1 MKEKSRKSA
10 QKTRSKEHAPTEHRI
25 PIPSR
30 DDVLAVLRA
39 FGAPMEAR
47 SLFQKLGLP
56 SRKQQDAMRRRLRA
70 MIRDGQIITNR
81 RGDYCLVARL
91 DVVTG
96 RVIGHRDGYGFV
108 VPDEGEDDIYLAPRQ
123 MREIVHGDRVA
134 VRIKGKDHRGRSEG
148 SLVEVLERNSNEVV
162 GRYVRE
168 GGLGFVIPDNSR
180 ITHHLAIGPRQSGGA
195 RPGEIV
201 VAEILEQPTRDRQP
215 LGRISEVLGDPDAP
229 GMETEVSIRSHEIP
243 FKWPDEALEQGAAL
257 GGRVTASD
265 KQGREDLRKLALVTI
280 DGADAKDFDD
290 AVYCERAGAGWRLL
304 VAIADVSHYVRPE
317 SALDEEAT
325 KRATSVYFPRKVV
338 PMLPETLSNGLCSLN
353 PKVDRLCMVC
363 EMHVNEIGEITVSRF
378 FEGLMRS
385 HARLI
390 YDEVADALSGEPQTV
405 ARLHGLMPRLKDL
418 EDVFRALLAARRRRG
433 AIEFEIPEVK
443 FSFDRHGRIARADS
457 NLRNDAHRLIEECM
471 IAANVE
477 AGKFLKKHR
486 VPALFRVHGG
496 PQEEK
501 LEELAMFLEA
511 YDIRLQRRDRIEP
524 RHYNAI
530 VKQIAGRPDEALI
543 ETVLLRS
550 LPRAVYQPANIG
562 HFGLALEEYVHFTSP
577 IRRYPDL
584 MVHRGIRSIL
594 QGGVAFFPY
603 GKGEMEQLGNHCSM
617 AERRADDATR
627 EAMDWLK
634 CEFMQDKL
642 GETFEAIV
650 TGVADFGLFVQI
662 VDLQIEGLVHVSSLG
677 SDYYHR
683 DIVHRRLKGE
693 RTGKSYQLAD
703 RMEVRVTRVDLEQ
716 RKIDFEP
723 VQAKSQTQRRKP
735 PRTEKSARRR
745 KKR

>member
-1 MKEKSRKSA
+1 MKEKSKKSA
-10 QKTRSKEHAPTEHRI
+10 RNDWSKDSQSGGYRI

-30 DDVLAVLRA
+30 EDVLAALGA
-39 FGAPMEAR
+39 HGAPMPAR
-47 SLFQKLGLP
+47 QLFKTLGLP
-56 SRKQQDAMRRRLRA
+56 SRKQQDAMRRRLKA

-91 DVVTG
+91 DVITG
-96 RVIGHRDGYGFV
+96 RVIAHRDGYGFV
-108 VPDEGEDDIYLAPRQ
+108 VPDEGDEDIYLAPRQ
-123 MREIVHGDRVA
+123 MREIIHGDRVA

-148 SLVEVLERNSNEVV
+148 SLVEVLERNSREVV

-168 GGLGFVIPDNSR
+168 GGLGFVIPDNPR
-180 ITHHLAIGPRQSGGA
+180 ITHQLAIGPRQSGGA
-195 RPGEIV
+195 KPGEIV
-201 VAEILEQPTRDRQP
+201 VAEILEQPAKDRQP
-215 LGRISEVLGDPDAP
+215 LGRISEVLGDPEAP
-229 GMETEVSIRSHEIP
+229 GMETEVAIRSHDIP
-243 FKWPDEALEQGAAL
+243 FEWPQEVLEQASTFGE
-257 GGRVTASD
+257 RVAPSD
-265 KQGREDLRKLALVTI
+265 KTEREDLRQLALITI

-304 VAIADVSHYVRPE
+304 IAIADVSHYVRPDT
-317 SALDEEAT
+317 ALDKEAT
-325 KRATSVYFPRKVV
+325 ERATSVYFPRKVV

-390 YDEVADALSGEPQTV
+390 YDEVADAIEGEPKTV
-405 ARLHGLMPRLKDL
+405 ARLRHLMPRLKDL
-418 EDVFRALLAARRRRG
+418 TEVYRALLAARRRRG

-443 FSFDRHGRIARADS
+443 FSFDRHGRIARTDLC
-457 NLRNDAHRLIEECM
+457 LRNDAHRLIEECM

-477 AGKFLKKHR
+477 AAKFLRKHR
-486 VPALFRVHGG
+486 MPGLFRVHGG

-501 LEELAMFLEA
+501 LEELALFLEA
-511 YDIRLQRRDRIEP
+511 YGIKLPRRDRIEP

-530 VKQIAGRPDEALI
+530 VKQIVGRPDEALI

-562 HFGLALEEYVHFTSP
+562 HFGLALDEYVHFTSP

-584 MVHRGIRSIL
+584 MVHRGIRSVL
-594 QGGVAFFPY
+594 QGGVGGFPY
-603 GKGEMEQLGNHCSM
+603 GKGEMERLGNHCSM
-617 AERRADDATR
+617 AERRADEATR

-634 CEFMQDKL
+634 CEFMEDKL

-677 SDYYHR
+677 SDYFHR
-683 DIVHRRLKGE
+683 DIVHRRLTGE
-693 RTGKSYQLAD
+693 RSGQSYQLAD
-703 RMEVRVTRVDLEQ
+703 RIRVRVVRVDLEQ

-723 VQAKSQTQRRKP
+723 AAIAERVGRQSGKTKKSGKRRK
-735 PRTEKSARRR
+735 RR
-745 KKR
+745 

>member
-1 MKEKSRKSA
+1 MKEKSKKSA
-10 QKTRSKEHAPTEHRI
+10 RRARSNDAPQGEYRI

-30 DDVLAVLRA
+30 EEVLSALGA
-39 FGAPMEAR
+39 HAAPMPAR
-47 SLFQKLGLP
+47 QLFETLGLP
-56 SRKQQDAMRRRLRA
+56 SRKQQDAMRRRLKA

-108 VPDEGEDDIYLAPRQ
+108 IPDQGEEDIYLAPRQ
-123 MREIVHGDRVA
+123 MREIIHGDRVA

-148 SLVEVLERNSNEVV
+148 SLVEVLERNSSEVV

-168 GGLGFVIPDNSR
+168 GGLGFVIPDNAR
-180 ITHHLAIGPRQSGGA
+180 ITHHLAIGPGQSGGA
-195 RPGEIV
+195 RSGEIV
-201 VAEILEQPTRDRQP
+201 VAEILEQPAKDRQP

-229 GMETEVSIRSHEIP
+229 GMETEVAIRAHDIP
-243 FKWPDEALEQGAAL
+243 FEWPEDALEQAGSL
-257 GGRVTASD
+257 GGRVVSSD
-265 KQGREDLRKLALVTI
+265 KKDREDLRQLALITI

-304 VAIADVSHYVRPE
+304 VAIADVSHYVRTE
-317 SALDEEAT
+317 TALDDEAGL
-325 KRATSVYFPRKVV
+325 RATSVYFPRKVV

-390 YDEVADALSGEPQTV
+390 YEEVADALKGESKTV
-405 ARLHGLMPRLKDL
+405 SRLRNLMPRLKDL
-418 EDVFRALLAARRRRG
+418 EDVYRALLDARRRRG

-457 NLRNDAHRLIEECM
+457 SLRNDAHRLIEECM

-477 AGKFLKKHR
+477 AGKFLRKHR
-486 VPALFRVHGG
+486 MPALYRVHGG

-501 LEELAMFLEA
+501 LEELALFLEA
-511 YDIRLQRRDRIEP
+511 YGIRLPRRDRIEP

-530 VKQIAGRPDEALI
+530 VKQIKGRPDEALI

-584 MVHRGIRSIL
+584 MVHRGIHSVL
-594 QGGVAFFPY
+594 QGGIGGFPY
-603 GKGEMEQLGNHCSM
+603 GKGEMERLGNHCST
-617 AERRADDATR
+617 AERRADEATR

-677 SDYYHR
+677 SDYFHR
-683 DIVHRRLKGE
+683 DIVHRRLTGE
-693 RTGKSYQLAD
+693 RSGQSYQLAD
-703 RMEVRVTRVDLEQ
+703 RIDVRVVRVDLEQ

-723 VQAKSQTQRRKP
+723 VSTTEGAGRRPEKP
-735 PRTEKSARRR
+735 TKAGKRRRR
-745 KKR
+745 K